1 VVSQKQE
8 VVGYYALATGS
19 VLPYRPAALHQMPS
33 WFSRNALSSRPMGN
47 AHDLDMISV
56 AEADRA
62 MVRVF

>member
-1 VVSQKQE
+1 MGDAYRLEAVIGM
-8 VVGYYALATGS
+8 GYDLARL
-19 VLPYRPAALHQMPS
+19 VIDHQMPS
-33 WFSRNALSSRPMGN
+33 WFSRDALSSRPRGN